1 MSEYG
6 SGLTLGQCC
15 NYDKERIKHAFK
27 GELMIGE
34 DENGFVYEP
43 AYREECEAYIL
54 SAYDDLYYQAKQLAD
69 SVRAMDRLAEKYMEG
84 GFQSHFREYMN
95 IMAEEYSRFDDY
107 VYEDE
112 YEPYD

>member
-15 NYDKERIKHAFK
+15 TMDKERIRHALK

-43 AYREECEAYIL
+43 APREECEAYIL
-54 SAYDDLYYQAKQLAD
+54 RAYDNCVYHAKQLAD
-69 SVRAMDRLAEKYMEG
+69 SGRAMERLAKNHG
-84 GFQSHFREYMN
+84 VDWKNAGIFREYRKL
-95 IMAEEYSRFDDY
+95 MAEEERKFNDY
-107 VYEDE
+107 E
-112 YEPYD
+112 YEKES

>member
-43 AYREECEAYIL
+43 ASREECEAYIL
-54 SAYDDLYYQAKQLAD
+54 RAYDNLYYQAKQLAD
-69 SVRAMDRLAEKYMEG
+69 SGRAMDRLAGKYMKG
-84 GFQSHFREYMN
+84 GFQKHFREYVN
-95 IMAEEYSRFDDY
+95 IMSQEHCRYNDY
-107 VYEDE
+107 VYE
-112 YEPYD
+112 YELHN